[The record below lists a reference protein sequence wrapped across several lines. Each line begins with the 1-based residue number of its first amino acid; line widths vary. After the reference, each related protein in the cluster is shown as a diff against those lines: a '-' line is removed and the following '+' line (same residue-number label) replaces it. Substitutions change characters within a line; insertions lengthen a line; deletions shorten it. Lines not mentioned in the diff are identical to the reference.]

1 MCYFS
6 ASSSFLAISTVFYL
20 EYIETF
26 VFRNT
31 YEYCSFEMCSLVEIT
46 EIFKIKIK
54 IKRVLINNQKI

>member
-20 EYIETF
+20 EYIEAF

-31 YEYCSFEMCSLVEIT
+31 YEYCSFEMCSLVEMT
-46 EIFKIKIK
+46 ENFKNKD
-54 IKRVLINNQKI
+54 